1 MSCLQPMI
9 KAKLRNLRV
18 IDLKFTEASQLIAQY
33 MSYSFFPA
41 ITVNFLGT
49 KKLIALKSNQA

>member
-1 MSCLQPMI
+1 MI

-33 MSYSFFPA
+33 MSYSFFRQ
-41 ITVNFLGT
+41 
-49 KKLIALKSNQA
+49 SQ